1 MPELI
6 VLIYG
11 GIAAVLFVLLI
22 VFIVQRIKDK
32 KQEDFEDRDY

>member
-11 GIAAVLFVLLI
+11 AVLTILFVLLI
-22 VFIVQRIKDK
+22 VFIVQRIKNK
-32 KQEDFEDRDY
+32 KQEDFEDRNY